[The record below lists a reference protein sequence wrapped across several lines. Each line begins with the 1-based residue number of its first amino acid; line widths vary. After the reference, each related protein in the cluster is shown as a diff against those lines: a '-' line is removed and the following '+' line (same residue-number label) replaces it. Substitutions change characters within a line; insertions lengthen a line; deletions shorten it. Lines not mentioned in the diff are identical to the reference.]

1 MPIYRTGYV
10 MAAIYEGDDSILL
23 PLERLIYRFLCSLGP
38 YRRMMRERW
47 LYSKRRTIELYQEG
61 FRKFLVP
68 GAGIP
73 TAGHVHQLFP
83 DARVLYIDK
92 DPDIVRMARKSLAGN
107 PNVLYIQ
114 GDVTRW
120 DEIEPQAVEFLGPQ
134 PEVAIV
140 FIGATVFFTDDQ
152 LREIFRDLYRW
163 AGPNSKMVVEN
174 SNSEPIKYEL
184 PASRIG
190 RIVYTLTGNRQ
201 YFRTDEEFRELL
213 GPWKVERTEP
223 ILYGVPRNFFTG
235 DIKLPEELTE
245 AERWIPPLL
254 VGYKVYKPTAAE
266 G

>member
-10 MAAIYEGDDSILL
+10 MAAIYEDNDSILL

-47 LYSKRRTIELYQEG
+47 LYSKRCAIELYQEG
-61 FRKFLVP
+61 FRSFLVP

-83 DARVLYIDK
+83 DARVLYVDK
-92 DPDIVRMARKSLAGN
+92 DPDIVRMARRELADN
-107 PNVLYIQ
+107 PRVLYIQ
-114 GDVTRW
+114 GDITRW
-120 DEIEPQAVEFLGPQ
+120 HEIEPYATDFLGSQPQ
-134 PEVAIV
+134 VAII
-140 FIGATVFFTDDQ
+140 FIGATVFFTDEQ
-152 LREIFRDLYRW
+152 LRRIFAGLYDW
-163 AGPNSKMVVEN
+163 AGPGSKMVVEN
-174 SNSEPIKYEL
+174 SNSEPIKHEL

-213 GPWKVERTEP
+213 GSWEVERMEP

-235 DIKLPEELTE
+235 DIKLPEELDE
-245 AERWIPPLL
+245 SEKWIPPLL
-254 VGYKVYKPTAAE
+254 VGYKVYKSIVAE